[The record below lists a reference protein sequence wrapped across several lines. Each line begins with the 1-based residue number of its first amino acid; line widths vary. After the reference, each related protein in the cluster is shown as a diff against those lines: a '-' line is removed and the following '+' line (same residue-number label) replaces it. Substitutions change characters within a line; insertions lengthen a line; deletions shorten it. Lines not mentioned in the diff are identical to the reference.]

1 VATKVSFPRPILHGL
16 CSFGVAARHILKC
29 YAGNDPARFK
39 SIRVRFSSPVFPG
52 ETLVTEMWKEG
63 DKILFQ
69 VKTKE
74 RDVVVISNGVAEVYD
89 TPKSRL

>member
-1 VATKVSFPRPILHGL
+1 MGFPRPILHGL
-16 CSFGVAARHILKC
+16 CSFGVAARHILKR

-63 DKILFQ
+63 DQILFQ
-69 VKTKE
+69 VKAKE
-74 RDVVVISNGVAEVYD
+74 RDVVVISNGVAEVYA